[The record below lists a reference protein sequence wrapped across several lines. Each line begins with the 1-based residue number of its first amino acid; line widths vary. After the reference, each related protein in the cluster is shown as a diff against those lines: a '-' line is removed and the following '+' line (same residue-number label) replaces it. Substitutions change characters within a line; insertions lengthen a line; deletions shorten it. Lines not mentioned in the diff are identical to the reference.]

1 MSLNWML
8 IILNNSE
15 HFINIFMFFHSEFLF
30 TAFFFFHCIKIF
42 SSFFLQKAA
51 DIICLRHWRNTF
63 YSDTFENWKV
73 KKILLLPLL
82 PFIFDFFICFSC
94 VDDMCNILTNFTIV
108 IIVSIFNYLIARHYG
123 WWVPHTNANIK
134 PSKTITSKL
143 RTLNDLVLHFWRFF
157 CEPSLFSIYNGFTL
171 I

>member
-42 SSFFLQKAA
+42 STLFLQKAA

-82 PFIFDFFICFSC
+82 PFIIDFFYLFFMRRWH
-94 VDDMCNILTNFTIV
+94 VYYTYKFYNCNNCEYFQLSYCTPLWLMGTTHQCK
-108 IIVSIFNYLIARHYG
+108 Y
-123 WWVPHTNANIK
+123 
-134 PSKTITSKL
+134 KT
-143 RTLNDLVLHFWRFF
+143 
-157 CEPSLFSIYNGFTL
+157 
-171 I
+171 